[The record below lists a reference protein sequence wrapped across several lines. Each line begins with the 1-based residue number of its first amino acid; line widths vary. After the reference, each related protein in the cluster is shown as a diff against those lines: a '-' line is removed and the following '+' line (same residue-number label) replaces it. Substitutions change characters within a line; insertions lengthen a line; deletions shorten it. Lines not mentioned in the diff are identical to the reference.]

1 MEWDFRAA
9 PWSSQIPDGDSF
21 RKTTLC
27 AWFKSIASNDA
38 EDLYYKLRWSR
49 FGHAVLLVGVVQ
61 ERNANS
67 GLFRLAANGR
77 EDWCRLKDGKLTN
90 LLLEEG
96 KMIEVFGWEKWV
108 SHILEILEV
117 NDLTIQGH
125 HP

>member
-1 MEWDFRAA
+1 
-9 PWSSQIPDGDSF
+9 
-21 RKTTLC
+21 
-27 AWFKSIASNDA
+27 
-38 EDLYYKLRWSR
+38 
-49 FGHAVLLVGVVQ
+49 LLVGVVQ

-77 EDWCRLKDGKLTN
+77 EDWCRLKEPQVTVLP
-90 LLLEEG
+90 EEG
-96 KMIEVFGWEKWV
+96 KIVEVFGWKKWV